1 MAQTSNDRKFATNA
15 TKKVSTTRW
24 RWSSASLK
32 RYSRWVRYRS
42 KIILFIYST
51 FYLVRHWFDFFLHP
65 WTFDDIFMGQHVP
78 IPVCIPI
85 FVGAVA
91 WSWRHRRPATFW
103 SVCSTAVVVVAT
115 DIYFHLRLHDADLW
129 RPVSLKSPLIC
140 ALMLLSAAFGDRRLE
155 PGQSSTAPAVHFE
168 EDAEVARDAKPIVS
182 HAGPPQASPGEPRSK
197 SSSLMAYV
205 SGRLPTIRTA
215 AALSF
220 IAAAAT
226 AIMHPPGFVDEYLSS
241 MNCQAQFTKL
251 DFDNQHFEFTAANKP
266 STFTRSCSETQQLWA
281 IEKIMMAHVNE
292 SDATCGVW
300 CVRRAED
307 GKWFGYISQVRGGL
321 VDMHYC
327 RGGYGSFGPDCEAEG
342 EEYGYDVGKEGWMD
356 DIYEPW
362 SVLEEDT
369 EASSSANEE

>member
-140 ALMLLSAAFGDRRLE
+140 ALMLLSTLR
-155 PGQSSTAPAVHFE
+155 
-168 EDAEVARDAKPIVS
+168 
-182 HAGPPQASPGEPRSK
+182 
-197 SSSLMAYV
+197 
-205 SGRLPTIRTA
+205 
-215 AALSF
+215 
-220 IAAAAT
+220 
-226 AIMHPPGFVDEYLSS
+226 
-241 MNCQAQFTKL
+241 
-251 DFDNQHFEFTAANKP
+251 
-266 STFTRSCSETQQLWA
+266 
-281 IEKIMMAHVNE
+281 
-292 SDATCGVW
+292 
-300 CVRRAED
+300 
-307 GKWFGYISQVRGGL
+307 
-321 VDMHYC
+321 
-327 RGGYGSFGPDCEAEG
+327 
-342 EEYGYDVGKEGWMD
+342 
-356 DIYEPW
+356 
-362 SVLEEDT
+362 
-369 EASSSANEE
+369 